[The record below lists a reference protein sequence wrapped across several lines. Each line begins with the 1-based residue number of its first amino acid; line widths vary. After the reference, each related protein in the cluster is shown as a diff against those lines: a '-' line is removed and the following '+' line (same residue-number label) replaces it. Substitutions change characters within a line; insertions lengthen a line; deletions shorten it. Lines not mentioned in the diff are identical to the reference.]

1 MAEHNDK
8 NSFQGNKILNDNE
21 YCTFLSM
28 QLLDSVVRMQI
39 CNKKE
44 KDNK

>member
-1 MAEHNDK
+1 MPEYNDK
-8 NSFQGNKILNDNE
+8 NSFQGNKILNDNKN
-21 YCTFLSM
+21 CTFLSIE
-28 QLLDSVVRMQI
+28 LLDSVVRMQI

>member
-1 MAEHNDK
+1 MPKYNDK

-21 YCTFLSM
+21 YCTFLSIE
-28 QLLDSVVRMQI
+28 LLDSVVRMQI